1 VEVVVEHN
9 QEQLD
14 LLVDQAVVEAV
25 VLQVHLDQLVE
36 QEFVVKEILE
46 EQELM
51 QAHQ

>member
-1 VEVVVEHN
+1 MEHN

-36 QEFVVKEILE
+36 QEFEVKEILE